1 MASDEKFLKTILA
14 SIGDAVISTDSAGRV
29 VFANAVA
36 ESLLRSA
43 SGDILGKQ
51 FDDVFRLEN
60 ELTRAKLESPVAKV
74 LREGT
79 IVGLE
84 NHTVL
89 IAHDGTEVPIDDNA
103 APVRDENGDLQG
115 VVLVFRDITTR
126 RRAEEARRLLTLIVE
141 SSDDAIISKDLNGT
155 ITSWNK
161 GAERIF
167 EYAAKEVI
175 GKPISILAPPDRI
188 DEMPVILQRIRN
200 GERVDHY
207 ETVRR
212 AKSGRRVNIS
222 LTVSPVRDPE
232 GNIIG
237 ASKIARDITEQVRS
251 RVELAEQREWTRV
264 AFNSIGDAVITTDKR
279 ATVTYLNPVA
289 ADLTGW
295 QTSEAAGKPLEE
307 VFRIVNE
314 ESRRTVENPTTRALR
329 EGIIVGL
336 ANHTVLIS
344 RDGKE
349 HSIDDSAAPIRN
361 DRGEVLGVILIF
373 RDVTERRAGLKRLE
387 MQAAE
392 LQRTNEE
399 LNNFASAVSHDLR
412 EPLRNVVNFSQL
424 LVREGDDR
432 KNSATQEYAE
442 YVVEGVNRMEMLL
455 NDLLAYSQV
464 GGREQPARL
473 TDVNEIVKTTLE
485 NLQAM
490 IAETGAQVSSSHLPH
505 IVGYEAQ
512 LSQLFQNLIGNAIKY
527 RSERPPRVHIS
538 AEKRGHEWIFKVSDN
553 GIGIAHEYHKTIFG
567 VFKRLHG
574 KETPGTGIGLAI
586 CSKVVEH
593 HGGRIWVESKPGEG
607 SEFLFTLPESLRSTS
622 EERDPD

>member
-1 MASDEKFLKTILA
+1 MAIEEKFLKTILA
-14 SIGDAVISTDSAGRV
+14 SIGDAVISTDSQGRI

-43 SGDILGKQ
+43 SGELVGRQ
-51 FDDVFRLEN
+51 FDDVFRLQN
-60 ELTRAKLESPVAKV
+60 EFSHAKLESPVAKV

-84 NHTVL
+84 NHALL
-89 IAHDGTEVPIDDNA
+89 IAQDGTEVPIDDNA
-103 APVRDENGDLQG
+103 APVRDEDGNLQG
-115 VVLVFRDITTR
+115 VVLVFRDISAR
-126 RRAEEARRLLTLIVE
+126 RRAEAARRLLMLIVE

-167 EYAAKEVI
+167 EYSAEEVV
-175 GKPISILAPPDRI
+175 GKPISIIAPPDRI
-188 DEMPVILQRIRN
+188 DEMPAILRRIRN

-212 AKSGRRVNIS
+212 TKSGTLVNIS

-237 ASKIARDITEQVRS
+237 ASKIARDITELVR
-251 RVELAEQREWTRV
+251 RRAELAEQREWLRV
-264 AFNSIGDAVITTDKR
+264 AFSSIGDAIITTDKTGR
-279 ATVTYLNPVA
+279 VTFLNPVA

-295 QTSEAAGKPLEE
+295 QTSEAAGKPLAE
-307 VFRIVNE
+307 VFRIINE
-314 ESRRTVENPTTRALR
+314 ESRRTVENPTATVLR

-349 HSIDDSAAPIRN
+349 RSIDDSAAPIQN
-361 DRGEVLGVILIF
+361 DKGETLGVILIF
-373 RDVTERRAGLKRLE
+373 RDVTESRAALKRLE

-392 LQRTNEE
+392 LRRTNEE

-455 NDLLAYSQV
+455 NDLLAYSQI

-473 TDVNEIVKTTLE
+473 TDVNKVVKKTLE
-485 NLQAM
+485 NLQAT
-490 IAETGAQVSSSHLPH
+490 ITETGAQVSSSHLPG
-505 IVGYEAQ
+505 IVAYEAQ

-527 RSERPPRVHIS
+527 QSERPPRVHIS
-538 AEKRGHEWIFKVSDN
+538 AEKHGHEWIFKVRDN
-553 GIGIAHEYHKTIFG
+553 GIGIAPEYHKTIFG

-607 SEFLFTLPESLRSTS
+607 SEFFFTLPESLKSTS
-622 EERDPD
+622 EA

>member
-1 MASDEKFLKTILA
+1 MAIEEKLLRTILA
-14 SIGDAVISTDSAGRV
+14 GIGDAVISTDSEGRI
-29 VFANAVA
+29 VFANGVA
-36 ESLLRSA
+36 ESLLRCA
-43 SGDILGKQ
+43 SGDLLGKP
-51 FDDVFRLEN
+51 FDDVFKLEN
-60 ELTRAKLESPVAKV
+60 EFTHAKLESPVAKV

-84 NHTVL
+84 NHTLL
-89 IAHDGTEVPIDDNA
+89 IAHDGTAVPIDDNA

-126 RRAEEARRLLTLIVE
+126 RRAEAARRLLTLIVE

-161 GAERIF
+161 GAERMF
-167 EYAAKEVI
+167 EYSADEVI
-175 GKPISILAPPDRI
+175 GKPISIIAPPDRI
-188 DEMPVILQRIRN
+188 DEMPAILQRIRN

-212 AKSGRRVNIS
+212 AKSGKLVNIS
-222 LTVSPVRDPE
+222 LTVSPVRDSE

-237 ASKIARDITEQVRS
+237 ASKIARDITELLR
-251 RVELAEQREWTRV
+251 RRAELAEQREWLRV
-264 AFNSIGDAVITTDKR
+264 AFSSIGDAVITTDK
-279 ATVTYLNPVA
+279 TGKVTFLNPVA

-295 QTSEAAGKPLEE
+295 QTSEAAGKPLVE
-307 VFRIVNE
+307 VFRIINE
-314 ESRRTVENPTTRALR
+314 ESRRTVENPTVKVLR
-329 EGIIVGL
+329 EGIVVGL

-344 RDGKE
+344 RDGRE
-349 HSIDDSAAPIRN
+349 RSIDDSAAPIRN
-361 DRGEVLGVILIF
+361 DKGEILGVILIF
-373 RDVTERRAGLKRLE
+373 RDVTESRAALKQLE

-392 LQRTNEE
+392 LRRTNEE
-399 LNNFASAVSHDLR
+399 LNDFASAVSHDLR

-424 LVREGDDR
+424 LVREVDGR
-432 KNSATQEYAE
+432 NPATQEYAE

-473 TDVNEIVKTTLE
+473 TDVNEIVKKTLE

-490 IAETGAQVSSSHLPH
+490 ISETGAQVSSSYLPS

-622 EERDPD
+622 EERDRD